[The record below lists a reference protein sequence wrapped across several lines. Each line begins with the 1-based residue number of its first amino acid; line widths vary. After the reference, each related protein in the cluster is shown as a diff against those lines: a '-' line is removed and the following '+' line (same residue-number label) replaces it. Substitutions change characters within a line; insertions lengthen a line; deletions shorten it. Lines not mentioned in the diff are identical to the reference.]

1 MSPLWTVNAE
11 DTPYWPLS
19 ATFRGLSADLTGRC
33 RLLLRPCSWTRRVLH
48 LGPARGGDHADTER
62 DNDADRDPKRRDVE
76 QIRRHGE
83 PDDQDDEADD
93 VCSERGHDASTSGKG

>member
-1 MSPLWTVNAE
+1 MWVLGTVNAE

-33 RLLLRPCSWTRRVLH
+33 RLLLRPCSGTRRILH
-48 LGPARGGDHADTER
+48 FRPTRRGNDANAER
-62 DNDADRDPKRRDVE
+62 DNDSNRDPERRDVE

-93 VCSERGHDASTSGKG
+93 VSSK